1 MEIYLLVR
9 YRLWD
14 YPQIIPNYVCT
25 GLIHTYGQNMVYGVH
40 NHSSILIPFAV
51 NPKKTFSGFLKCQK
65 SSWVIFI
72 LNKETAGLGVYGG
85 STQQPAFLQH
95 RSDENPGFPKWM

>member
-14 YPQIIPNYVCT
+14 YPQIIPKYVCT
-25 GLIHTYGQNMVYGVH
+25 GLIHTYGQNMIYGVH

-51 NPKKTFSGFLKCQK
+51 NPKKN
-65 SSWVIFI
+65 IFWLPKMPKI
-72 LNKETAGLGVYGG
+72 VLGD
-85 STQQPAFLQH
+85 FH
-95 RSDENPGFPKWM
+95 FE